1 MKIKFHQG
9 QLSEPKLEALKEF
22 MDLSYPTGRKLRT
35 FKENIGVLGS
45 SLSFSSSSNSFSI
58 SLKGIEKNLP
68 QLLQQIDS
76 LIKLPEVNEKNLKTI
91 ANIFK
96 TDRKQEEDDAVLI
109 AQAIAQ
115 YGLYGENSLLSNR
128 LTVKEI
134 SNITVSEY
142 LTLWKEVK
150 SRAVSIH
157 FSGKTNA
164 SDLKKLLAQNLTL
177 NYNGTSEVPYPVNLV
192 KRDRNEVVL
201 IDNNKIRQSHLF
213 FIKNTGI
220 YTKADDSRTA
230 LFKQYFDGGFSGIL
244 TQEVREYRSLAYSS
258 SANINYT
265 LAKKP
270 ESYFTTY
277 IGTQADKTNES
288 VKLTYDLIQNMPKKP
303 ERLTDIKK
311 NVTLK
316 QQADFPDFREL
327 SSVVE
332 SYLIIGYKQDPN
344 ELSAPEYKEISFN
357 NLVSFYENKIQA
369 QATFLGIHGD
379 SKQFDIKEL
388 EKIGKIIKLK
398 KEDVIRF

>member
-142 LTLWKEVK
+142 LTL
-150 SRAVSIH
+150 
-157 FSGKTNA
+157 
-164 SDLKKLLAQNLTL
+164 
-177 NYNGTSEVPYPVNLV
+177 
-192 KRDRNEVVL
+192 
-201 IDNNKIRQSHLF
+201 
-213 FIKNTGI
+213 
-220 YTKADDSRTA
+220 
-230 LFKQYFDGGFSGIL
+230 
-244 TQEVREYRSLAYSS
+244 
-258 SANINYT
+258 
-265 LAKKP
+265 
-270 ESYFTTY
+270 
-277 IGTQADKTNES
+277 
-288 VKLTYDLIQNMPKKP
+288 
-303 ERLTDIKK
+303 
-311 NVTLK
+311 
-316 QQADFPDFREL
+316 
-327 SSVVE
+327 
-332 SYLIIGYKQDPN
+332 
-344 ELSAPEYKEISFN
+344 
-357 NLVSFYENKIQA
+357 
-369 QATFLGIHGD
+369 
-379 SKQFDIKEL
+379 
-388 EKIGKIIKLK
+388 
-398 KEDVIRF
+398 